1 MDDLGMEN
9 ARPKML
15 WNWYV
20 HKCYNSLP
28 PISPCKKNWLIK
40 KARKI
45 FSNNFE
51 KVLSNTS
58 LMKKRGAVVIYFLFN
73 RSSKVQN
80 IHIIIM
86 SRVGQKC
93 RFQNQFSTCLSS
105 CTVTNFHTTTC
116 QIIFYYSLQQE
127 HNGKIHTYTVYIS
140 KNIKFKKDSD
150 LHLFHMHLI

>member
-1 MDDLGMEN
+1 
-9 ARPKML
+9 ML
-15 WNWYV
+15 QQFAFQA
-20 HKCYNSLP
+20 S
-28 PISPCKKNWLIK
+28 ISPCKKNWLIK

-45 FSNNFE
+45 FSNNSE
-51 KVLSNTS
+51 KVSSHTS

-105 CTVTNFHTTTC
+105 CTVINFHTTTC
-116 QIIFYYSLQQE
+116 QIIFYYSLEQE
-127 HNGKIHTYTVYIS
+127 HNGKRRIHLQKYQIQERFRFASLSYASDIALIFGSIS
-140 KNIKFKKDSD
+140 I
-150 LHLFHMHLI
+150 

>member
-1 MDDLGMEN
+1 
-9 ARPKML
+9 ML
-15 WNWYV
+15 QQFAFQA
-20 HKCYNSLP
+20 S
-28 PISPCKKNWLIK
+28 ISPCKKNWLIK

-45 FSNNFE
+45 FSNNSE
-51 KVLSNTS
+51 KVSAHTS

-105 CTVTNFHTTTC
+105 CTVINFHTTTC
-116 QIIFYYSLQQE
+116 QIIFYYSSEQE
-127 HNGKIHTYTVYIS
+127 HNGKKLYPSPKIS
-140 KNIKFKKDSD
+140 NSRKKICIFFICIWYSVDIRID
-150 LHLFHMHLI
+150 KHIELIEKTW

>member
-1 MDDLGMEN
+1 
-9 ARPKML
+9 ML
-15 WNWYV
+15 QQFAFQA
-20 HKCYNSLP
+20 S
-28 PISPCKKNWLIK
+28 ISPCKKNWLIK

-45 FSNNFE
+45 FSNNSE
-51 KVLSNTS
+51 KVSSHTS

-105 CTVTNFHTTTC
+105 CTVINFHTTTC
-116 QIIFYYSLQQE
+116 QIIFYYNLEQE
-127 HNGKIHTYTVYIS
+127 HNGKRRIHLQKYQIQERFRFASLSYASDIALIFGSIS
-140 KNIKFKKDSD
+140 I
-150 LHLFHMHLI
+150 